1 MIAVDTSALLA
12 ILFREP
18 ERDQLQ
24 AILDQ
29 ADSAI
34 ISTGT
39 LIEARMVARGRAGD
53 AMVGLLDGLIAQ
65 AQIAVQPVTEDQ
77 AELAHAAFVQYGK
90 GGGHPAQLNFGDL
103 FSYAL
108 AKARGIPLLFKGNDF
123 AATDIEPAGPGLNGQ
138 V

>member
-12 ILFREP
+12 ILLGEP
-18 ERDQLQ
+18 ERDKLQ

-29 ADSAI
+29 TDGAI

-39 LIEARMVARGRAGD
+39 LIEARMVARSRSGD
-53 AMVGLLDGLIAQ
+53 AMVGLLDGLIEQ

-90 GGGHPAQLNFGDL
+90 GGGHRAQLNFGDL

-123 AATDIEPAGPGLNGQ
+123 AATDIEPAAAGPTDP

>member
-29 ADSAI
+29 ADSAM

-53 AMVGLLDGLIAQ
+53 AMVALLDGLIAQ
-65 AQIAVQPVTEDQ
+65 AQITIHPVTQDQ
-77 AELAHAAFVQYGK
+77 AELAHRAFVQYGK

-108 AKARGIPLLFKGNDF
+108 AKARGIPLLFKGKDF
-123 AATDIEPAGPGLNGQ
+123 AATDIEPAALGPNGQ